1 MGILKKLNCSQWKK
15 LELKG
20 NLCNSQMPTSIS
32 SDILDSYHI
41 PFNNE
46 IMKDTKAT
54 HNYYLS
60 KIGKFLHKTNLRIR
74 LNNKLYMSFIVSIII
89 FFLQSV
95 NTAEIYNQQL
105 SIFNRF
111 CNEISRKCIIPFTD
125 DEDGNKLCDKINFR
139 CKNLPAPLPEMLETK
154 YLIIM
159 FSVIFI
165 ILFFTAFLLGLNCRK
180 RKFGRGRHGYRPL
193 ESKQI
198 DRLANLEDEAYGSTE
213 SLID

>member
-1 MGILKKLNCSQWKK
+1 
-15 LELKG
+15 
-20 NLCNSQMPTSIS
+20 MPTSIS

-46 IMKDTKAT
+46 IMKATKTT

-89 FFLQSV
+89 LCVQSV
-95 NTAEIYNQQL
+95 NTAEIYNHQL
-105 SIFNRF
+105 NKFSNF
-111 CNEISRKCIIPFTD
+111 CDKITDKCVIPFKD
-125 DEDGNKLCDKINFR
+125 NPRGSELCDIINFR
-139 CKNLPAPLPEMLETK
+139 CKNLPDPLPGMLETK

-165 ILFFTAFLLGLNCRK
+165 ILFFTAFFLGLNCRNC
-180 RKFGRGRHGYRPL
+180 KFGRGGHGYRPL
-193 ESKQI
+193 ESKKI
-198 DRLANLEDEAYGSTE
+198 DRLASLEDEAYGSTE
-213 SLID
+213 NLID